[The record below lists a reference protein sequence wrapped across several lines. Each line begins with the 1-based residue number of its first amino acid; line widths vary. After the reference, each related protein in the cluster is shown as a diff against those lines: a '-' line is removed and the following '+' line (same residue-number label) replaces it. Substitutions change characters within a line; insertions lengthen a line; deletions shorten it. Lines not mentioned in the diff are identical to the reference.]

1 MNKATLLI
9 TAIILSSLL
18 PTWFLGCQS
27 KRGPAVPYDIGFTP
41 TPERIYGS
49 VSAFVEDKG
58 IGVPNVLVKAIPPSG
73 VTVYSQS
80 TTASGIATF
89 NPTWLDIG
97 NWTFVVPAQTPF
109 PFAPSTITMPV
120 SVANQTANFNSAGAT
135 IYLTPTVPE
144 SFTSTNP
151 GNPFTYNLVYS
162 QPGKLLIP
170 GKIAFSAF
178 PTNWNGTYAPAT
190 IGYGS
195 ADTAS
200 VTVTGVNCVDM
211 PPSFSV
217 TALDLEP
224 TPYPRAYS
232 SPQTIT
238 KGFNST
244 VTVSWTTTYVFQG
257 LCAIMSGTQMY
268 EVWGNLNVSLV
279 NGCTSSAVV
288 TVSWNAGDCCQ
299 NQLQTPNGTIGASN
313 CGGGTLQFA
322 PGSYACTIT
331 SGGSTGALNV
341 SFDGQSQTTNIPS
354 SGTTQLLQAHY

>member
-1 MNKATLLI
+1 MNKTWLLVTTLFLSE
-9 TAIILSSLL
+9 ILGIC
-18 PTWFLGCQS
+18 FIGCQS
-27 KRGPAVPYDIGFTP
+27 NRGPSVPYDIGFTP
-41 TPERIYGS
+41 TPDRIHGA

-73 VTVYSQS
+73 VTVYSQA

-120 SVANQTANFNSAGAT
+120 SVANQTADFNSAGAT

-144 SFTSTNP
+144 AFTSTNP
-151 GNPFTYNLVYS
+151 GNPFTYSLVYS
-162 QPGKLLIP
+162 QPGNLFIP

-178 PTNWNGTYAPAT
+178 PNNWSGTYGPAT

-195 ADTAS
+195 ADTA
-200 VTVTGVNCVDM
+200 TVTITGLTCVDL

-238 KGFNST
+238 KGFTSSVT
-244 VTVSWTTTYVFQG
+244 VTVTNNLIGIGTCGSNNAFQFDGGLKITATNSCTPVTVWFTSGNCCNTNVSMNGQSVNTEDCGGPKFTLGPGNYGFTINTTQYSPDLYYSYLGKTGYVAVPINGSTTTVF
-257 LCAIMSGTQMY
+257 T
-268 EVWGNLNVSLV
+268 
-279 NGCTSSAVV
+279 
-288 TVSWNAGDCCQ
+288 D
-299 NQLQTPNGTIGASN
+299 
-313 CGGGTLQFA
+313 
-322 PGSYACTIT
+322 SY
-331 SGGSTGALNV
+331 
-341 SFDGQSQTTNIPS
+341 
-354 SGTTQLLQAHY
+354 